1 MTAKLLDEIR
11 RWLRP
16 TAAAADEV
24 AASQIDEQTA
34 PSAFVIDDDEGI
46 CKFVAAVLAT
56 LGVETETFTT
66 ADAAV
71 AALQHRSPGLI
82 FLDIA
87 LKKSDAI
94 DVIRGLG
101 AERYG
106 GIVQLMSGSDLTLLN
121 DVCRI
126 GERHGLHMC
135 PPLSKPFR
143 AETIRQII
151 QTANLN
157 QQPAGKISLDEALSS
172 GWLELWYQPKIDLR
186 AMVLAGAEGL
196 IRCRHPVHGVLAPAG
211 WLPGASAHSLAT
223 LTEHVVT
230 TALRDWDDFAA
241 AGAHL
246 HAAVN
251 TSVAALAS
259 RNLASLI
266 RDNRPKSD
274 AWPGLILEVT
284 EGDAVKDVPLMHE
297 IATQLKIYGIT
308 LAIDD
313 FGEGYSSFSR
323 LREMPF
329 AELKLDM
336 SFVKNCANDNKNAA
350 ICKAVVDLAHN
361 FGALAVAEGID
372 NASDLQA
379 IHRMGCDIGQGYFFA
394 RPMPKAEFVS
404 MLRQRVSRKMAS

>member
-1 MTAKLLDEIR
+1 MTGRLLEEIR

-16 TAAAADEV
+16 TPTAADQT
-24 AASQIDEQTA
+24 AASPIGDQKA
-34 PSAFVIDDDEGI
+34 PIAFVIDDDESI
-46 CKFVAAVLAT
+46 CKFVSKVIAT
-56 LGVETETFTT
+56 LGLETAVFTS

-71 AALQHRSPGLI
+71 AALGDRSPKII

-87 LKKSDAI
+87 LKKSDAV
-94 DVIRGLG
+94 DVIRSLG
-101 AERYG
+101 AMRYG
-106 GIVQLMSGSDLTLLN
+106 GIVQLMSGSDLALLD
-121 DVCRI
+121 DVRRI
-126 GERHGLHMC
+126 GERHGVHMY
-135 PPLSKPFR
+135 PPVTKPCR
-143 AETIRQII
+143 AETIRKII
-151 QTANLN
+151 QTANLTH
-157 QQPAGKISLDEALSS
+157 QPGGKISLDDALSA

-196 IRCRHPVHGVLAPAG
+196 IRCRHPAHGVLTPGG
-211 WLPGASAHSLAT
+211 WLPGAGTGGLAT
-223 LTEHVVT
+223 LTEYVVT
-230 TALRDWDDFAA
+230 AALRDWDEFAA
-241 AGAHL
+241 AGTCL

-251 TSVAALAS
+251 TSVGALAS
-259 RNLASLI
+259 LNLASLI

-274 AWPGLILEVT
+274 KWPGLILEVT

-336 SFVKNCANDNKNAA
+336 SFVKNCANDKRSAA
-350 ICKAVVDLAHN
+350 ICKAVIDLAHN

-379 IHRMGCDIGQGYFFA
+379 IHRMSCDIGQGYFFA

-404 MLRQRVSRKMAS
+404 LLQQRANQKMAS

>member
-1 MTAKLLDEIR
+1 MDQA
-11 RWLRP
+11 
-16 TAAAADEV
+16 V
-24 AASQIDEQTA
+24 ASQIDEQKV
-34 PSAFVIDDDEGI
+34 PRAFVIDDDEGI
-46 CKFVAAVLAT
+46 SKFIATALAT
-56 LGVETETFTT
+56 LEIETETFTT
-66 ADAAV
+66 ADTAV
-71 AALQHRSPGLI
+71 AALLHRSPSLI

-87 LKKSDAI
+87 LKKSDAV
-94 DVIRGLG
+94 DVIRSLG
-101 AERYG
+101 DVRYG
-106 GIVQLMSGSDLTLLN
+106 GIVQLMSGSDLSLLD
-121 DVCRI
+121 DVRRI
-126 GERHGLHMC
+126 GERHGLRMC
-135 PPLSKPFR
+135 PPVTKPIR
-143 AETIRQII
+143 AETIRKII
-151 QTANLN
+151 QAANLN
-157 QQPAGKISLDEALSS
+157 HQPASKISLDDALSK

-196 IRCRHPVHGVLAPAG
+196 IRCRHPTHGVLAPGG
-211 WLPGASAHSLAT
+211 WLPGASASSLAT
-223 LTEHVVT
+223 LTKHVVT
-230 TALRDWDDFAA
+230 TALRDWDDFAV
-241 AGAHL
+241 AGARL

-251 TSVAALAS
+251 TSVGALAS
-259 RNLASLI
+259 LNLASLI

-336 SFVKNCANDNKNAA
+336 SFVKNCAKDNKNAA

-404 MLRQRVSRKMAS
+404 MLQQRANRKMAS

>member
-1 MTAKLLDEIR
+1 MTGKLLEEIR

-16 TAAAADEV
+16 TDRAADQV
-24 AASQIDEQTA
+24 AAPQIDEQKT
-34 PSAFVIDDDEGI
+34 PLAFVVDDDEGI
-46 CKFVAAVLAT
+46 CKFVSKVLAT
-56 LGVETETFTT
+56 VGIKTEAFTT
-66 ADAAV
+66 AEAAI
-71 AALQHRSPGLI
+71 AALQDRPPGLI

-87 LKKSDAI
+87 LKQSDAV
-94 DVIRGLG
+94 DVIRRLG
-101 AERYG
+101 AGRYG
-106 GIVQLMSGSDLTLLN
+106 GIVQLMSGSDRTLLE
-121 DVCRI
+121 DVRRI
-126 GERHGLHMC
+126 GERHGINMY
-135 PPLSKPFR
+135 PPMTKPVR
-143 AETIRQII
+143 AETIRQIV
-151 QTANLN
+151 QTTNLN
-157 QQPAGKISLDEALSS
+157 HQPTGKISLDEALSK

-196 IRCRHPVHGVLAPAG
+196 IRCRHPVHGVLAPGG
-211 WLPGASAHSLAT
+211 WLPGASASGLAA

-241 AGAHL
+241 AGARL

-251 TSVAALAS
+251 TSVGALAS
-259 RNLASLI
+259 LSLASLI
-266 RDNRPKSD
+266 RDNRPKGD

-313 FGEGYSSFSR
+313 FGEGYSSFAR

-336 SFVKNCANDNKNAA
+336 SFVKNCANDKKNAA
-350 ICKAVVDLAHN
+350 ICKAVIDLAHN

-379 IHRMGCDIGQGYFFA
+379 IHRMGCDIGQGFFFA

-404 MLRQRVSRKMAS
+404 MLRQRVGRKMAS